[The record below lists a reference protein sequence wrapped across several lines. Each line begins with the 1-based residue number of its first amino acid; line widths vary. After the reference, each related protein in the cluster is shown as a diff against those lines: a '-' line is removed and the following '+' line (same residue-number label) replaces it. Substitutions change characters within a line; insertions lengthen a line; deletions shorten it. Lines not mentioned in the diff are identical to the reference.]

1 MQRLLFDL
9 LPVIAFFIIY
19 KFFGIY
25 AATASAIAI
34 SVVQA
39 IYIWFKHQRID
50 AMQISA
56 LVLIIIFGGATLI
69 SHDAMFIKW
78 KVSVLY
84 WLFAVVILGSHFIG
98 HKPIVERIMDSQID
112 LPEKIWRRLS
122 TSWIIFFLLVG
133 FLNLYLIYHVST
145 DTWVNFKLFGILGL
159 TLVFFVGQ
167 GFYLMRHVK
176 K

>member
-9 LPVIAFFIIY
+9 APVIAFFIIY

-25 AATASAIAI
+25 AATAAAIAI

-39 IYIWFKHQRID
+39 IYIWLKHQRID

-69 SHDAMFIKW
+69 SHDDMFIKW
-78 KVSVLY
+78 KVSILY
-84 WLFAVVILGSHFIG
+84 WLFALVILGSHFIG
-98 HKPIVERIMDSQID
+98 KKPIVERIMDSQID

-122 TSWIIFFLLVG
+122 ASWIIFFLLVG

-167 GFYLMRHVK
+167 GLYLMRHVK